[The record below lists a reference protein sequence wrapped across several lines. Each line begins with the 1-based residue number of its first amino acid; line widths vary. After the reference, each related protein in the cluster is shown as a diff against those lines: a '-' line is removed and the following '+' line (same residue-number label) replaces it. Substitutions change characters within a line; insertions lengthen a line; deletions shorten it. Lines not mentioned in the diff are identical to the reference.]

1 MKNSLLVQTLGF
13 GFTANVLIS
22 EAKIPIAVRYW
33 TMLKLERSEAL
44 ATSLLLAFNL
54 GDLKV
59 KSRMSF

>member
-33 TMLKLERSEAL
+33 TMLKLERSGG
-44 ATSLLLAFNL
+44 L
-54 GDLKV
+54 GDL
-59 KSRMSF
+59 SFVSF